1 MKAIAVGADDAAVHL
16 KGVIAQYLKHRG
28 IPVHDYGI
36 FDDETVLYP
45 DIALAVAQAVAE
57 GKHDKGILLCGTGI
71 GVSIT
76 ANKVPG
82 ICAAVCHDLYS
93 TERPRMSNDC
103 QIMAFGSQVVGEE
116 LAKSLVDLVEIG
128 ISSRTIYTESRTD
141 QRDRAIVK
149 QDETVG
155 LRTSALRKDGRRTVS
170 LSSTQSSAG
179 KNQLTRLVSLSL
191 GGGFRPTGQ
200 LELTPINRFA
210 SLHLKNAATLPPS
223 TVVTSPVVFS
233 ASA

>member
-82 ICAAVCHDLYS
+82 IRAAVCHDLYS

-103 QIMAFGSQVVGEE
+103 QIMALGSRVVGEE
-116 LAKSLVDLVEIG
+116 LAKSLVDVWLKSEFQVGRSTPKVERIKE
-128 ISSRTIYTESRTD
+128 IEQSLSRT
-141 QRDRAIVK
+141 K
-149 QDETVG
+149 QLG
-155 LRTSALRKDGRRTVS
+155 SA
-170 LSSTQSSAG
+170 
-179 KNQLTRLVSLSL
+179 
-191 GGGFRPTGQ
+191 RP
-200 LELTPINRFA
+200 R
-210 SLHLKNAATLPPS
+210 
-223 TVVTSPVVFS
+223 
-233 ASA
+233 